1 MCDSNVNMT
10 NCDFDLLYNRPFC
23 PPVMYHLLV
32 DLGRPLNDKILI
44 VLAIKIAASFLLRG
58 SFDDL
63 YKFISSNSQ
72 WISDVI
78 ETDFVYYHPT
88 NTIIDN
94 CGLRW
99 VVNCLQ
105 SSEMME
111 HRRQNIQKWNTY
123 IQSIDLGNRVS
134 LCFPLHDRGTH
145 YSRYVAICNSLIDGT
160 FHL

>member
-1 MCDSNVNMT
+1 MT

-23 PPVMYHLLV
+23 PHVMYKKLV

-58 SFDDL
+58 SLDDL

-99 VVNCLQ
+99 VTNCFQ
-105 SSEMME
+105 TYYNIER
-111 HRRQNIQKWNTY
+111 HRETVHKWNNY
-123 IQSIDLGNRVS
+123 VQSIDLGDRVS
-134 LCFPLHDRGTH
+134 LCFPLHDHGTH
-145 YSRYVAICNSLIDGT
+145 YQYYIHICNELIDGT

>member
-1 MCDSNVNMT
+1 MT

-23 PPVMYHLLV
+23 PHVMYKKLV

-58 SFDDL
+58 TLDDL

-99 VVNCLQ
+99 VTNCFQ
-105 SSEMME
+105 TYYNIER
-111 HRRQNIQKWNTY
+111 HRETVHKWNTY
-123 IQSIDLGNRVS
+123 VQSIDLGNRVS
-134 LCFPLHDRGTH
+134 LCFPLHDHRTH
-145 YSRYVAICNSLIDGT
+145 YQYYIHICNELMDGT

>member
-1 MCDSNVNMT
+1 
-10 NCDFDLLYNRPFC
+10 
-23 PPVMYHLLV
+23 MYKKLV

-58 SFDDL
+58 SLDDL

-99 VVNCLQ
+99 VTNCFQ
-105 SSEMME
+105 TYYNIER
-111 HRRQNIQKWNTY
+111 HRETVHKWNNY
-123 IQSIDLGNRVS
+123 VQSIDLGDRVS
-134 LCFPLHDRGTH
+134 LCFPLHDHGTH
-145 YSRYVAICNSLIDGT
+145 YQYYIHICNELMDGT

>member
-1 MCDSNVNMT
+1 MCAANVNMT

-23 PPVMYHLLV
+23 PSVMYKKLV

-58 SFDDL
+58 SLDDL

-99 VVNCLQ
+99 VTNCCQ
-105 SSEMME
+105 TYYNIER
-111 HRRQNIQKWNTY
+111 HRETVHKWNNY
-123 IQSIDLGNRVS
+123 VQSIDLGDRVS
-134 LCFPLHDRGTH
+134 LCFPLHNHGTH
-145 YSRYVAICNSLIDGT
+145 YQYYIHICNELMDGT

>member
-1 MCDSNVNMT
+1 MT

-23 PPVMYHLLV
+23 PHVMYKKLV

-58 SFDDL
+58 SLDDL

-94 CGLRW
+94 CGLLW
-99 VVNCLQ
+99 VTNCFQ
-105 SSEMME
+105 TYYNIER
-111 HRRQNIQKWNTY
+111 HRETVHKWNNY
-123 IQSIDLGNRVS
+123 VQSIDLGDRVS
-134 LCFPLHDRGTH
+134 LCFPLHDHGTH
-145 YSRYVAICNSLIDGT
+145 YQYYIHICNELMDGT